1 MSLEQRLT
9 ANDLQAQGYTISTGP
24 AGVLAVRGNDCRL
37 VLADGSMRRAMG
49 ARR

>member
-1 MSLEQRLT
+1 MTLEQRLT

-49 ARR
+49 AKR

>member
-9 ANDLQAQGYTISTGP
+9 ANDLQAQGYTISTGL

-49 ARR
+49 GKR